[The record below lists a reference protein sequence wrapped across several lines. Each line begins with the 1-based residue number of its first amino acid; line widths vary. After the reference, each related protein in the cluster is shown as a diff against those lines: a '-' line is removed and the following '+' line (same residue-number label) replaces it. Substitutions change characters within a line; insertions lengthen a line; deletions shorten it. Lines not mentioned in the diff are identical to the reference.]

1 MNACRGCGMP
11 DLQRVLDLGRVPAA
25 DDFPRITDSVRDDE
39 ASHFLAMDMC
49 TVCGLAQ
56 LADDDTTTAEPRG
69 IEPQALK
76 DQAAEAVRRVHES
89 GRLQGRT
96 VREYGSPHGGTW
108 LPLLAEH
115 GFTVHDD
122 PADIVIDSFGIMH
135 DPNQRAAFTERA
147 AATAP
152 DGLLLLQFHSLA
164 TIVRL
169 AQWNA
174 LRHGHFAYYSA
185 SALVRLLDDA
195 GMRAVDAWTFDLY
208 GGTVLLAAA
217 HGRGTP
223 GDSVQQVIVD
233 EVGATDSCAVR
244 GLQHAADDHARSL
257 RTWLENETGFG
268 NRVYAYGAAS
278 RAVALFHLARIDRR
292 LVTAVADAA
301 PGKQGRRMP
310 GTDVPI
316 ISPEELVAAEPDRVV
331 LTLPDLLPE
340 VGRQYPSLEGRWV
353 VDGRATRYAAT
364 TEAPGSDPAS
374 GLQSQCCEGRDA
386 R

>member
-11 DLQRVLDLGRVPAA
+11 NLQRVLDLGQVPAA
-25 DDFPRITDSVRDDE
+25 DSFPRVSDSVRDDE
-39 ASHFLAMDMC
+39 ACHSLAMDLC

-76 DQAAEAVRRVHES
+76 EQAAEAVRRVRES
-89 GRLQGRT
+89 GRLRGAT
-96 VREYGSPHGGTW
+96 VREFGSPHGGTW

-115 GFTVHDD
+115 GFTVHDG
-122 PADIVIDSFGIMH
+122 PADVVIDSFGIMH
-135 DPNQRAAFTERA
+135 DPNQRAAFAERA

-169 AQWNA
+169 DQWNA
-174 LRHGHFAYYSA
+174 LRHGHFAYYSTA
-185 SALVRLLDDA
+185 ALVRLLDDA
-195 GMRAVDAWTFDLY
+195 GMCAVDAWTFDLY
-208 GGTVLLAAA
+208 GGTVLVAAMN
-217 HGRGTP
+217 GRGKP
-223 GDSVQQVIVD
+223 GDSVQRVIVD
-233 EVGATDSCAVR
+233 EAGATDPCAVR
-244 GLQHAADDHARSL
+244 ALQLAADDHAHSL
-257 RTWLENETGFG
+257 RTWLENETRSGT
-268 NRVYAYGAAS
+268 RVYAYGAAS
-278 RAVALFHLARIDRR
+278 RAVALFHLSGIDRR
-292 LVTAVADAA
+292 LVTAVADASPA
-301 PGKQGRRMP
+301 KQGRRMP

-353 VDGRATRYAAT
+353 VDGRSIRCAAT
-364 TEAPGSDPAS
+364 TAAPVSGPAS
-374 GLQSQCCEGRDA
+374 DLSSQCSEGRDA

>member
-1 MNACRGCGMP
+1 MNACRGCGMSN
-11 DLQRVLDLGRVPAA
+11 LHRVLDLGQVPPA
-25 DDFPRITDSVRDDE
+25 DHFPRSGDTVSDDE
-39 ASHFLAMDMC
+39 ASHFLAMNLC
-49 TVCGLAQ
+49 SACGLAQ
-56 LADDDTTTAEPRG
+56 LADDDTTAAEPRG

-76 DQAAEAVRRVHES
+76 VQAAEAVRRVLES
-89 GRLQGRT
+89 GRLRGAT

-115 GFTVHDD
+115 GFTPCDE

-135 DPNQRAAFTERA
+135 DPDQCAAFAGRA

-152 DGLLLLQFHSLA
+152 NGVLLLQFHSLA

-169 AQWNA
+169 GQWNA

-185 SALVRLLDDA
+185 AALVRLLDDA
-195 GMRAVDAWTFDLY
+195 DMRAEDAWTFDLY
-208 GGTVLLAAA
+208 GGTVLLAAV
-217 HGRGTP
+217 HGRGVP
-223 GDSVQQVIVD
+223 GESVQRVIFD
-233 EVGATDSCAVR
+233 EAGATDPCAVC
-244 GLQHAADDHARSL
+244 GLQRAADDHARSL
-257 RTWLENETGFG
+257 RAWLENETGSG

-278 RAVALFHLARIDRR
+278 RAVALFHLAGIDRR

-331 LTLPDLLPE
+331 LTLADLLSE
-340 VGRQYPSLEGRWV
+340 VEHRYPTLAGRWR
-353 VDGRATRYAAT
+353 VDAAGAWWPSRY
-364 TEAPGSDPAS
+364 ER
-374 GLQSQCCEGRDA
+374 LDA
-386 R
+386 L

>member
-11 DLQRVLDLGRVPAA
+11 NLQRVLDLGQVPAA
-25 DDFPRITDSVRDDE
+25 DDFPRMTDPIRDDE
-39 ASHFLAMDMC
+39 ISHFLAMDMC
-49 TVCGLAQ
+49 TECGLAQ
-56 LADDDTTTAEPRG
+56 LADDDTTLAEPRG
-69 IEPQALK
+69 IEPQALEE
-76 DQAAEAVRRVHES
+76 QAAEAVRRVRES
-89 GRLQGRT
+89 GRLRGAT

-115 GFTVHDD
+115 GFTPYDG
-122 PADIVIDSFGIMH
+122 PADIVIDSLGIMH
-135 DPNQRAAFTERA
+135 DPDQRAAFAERA

-152 DGLLLLQFHSLA
+152 DGLLLLHFHTLS

-185 SALVRLLDDA
+185 AALIRLLDAA
-195 GMRAVDAWTFDLY
+195 GMRAVEAWTFDLY
-208 GGTVLLAAA
+208 GGTVLLAAV
-217 HGRGTP
+217 HGRGIP
-223 GDSVQQVIVD
+223 GGSVQRVVVD
-233 EVGATDSCAVR
+233 EAGAVDPSAVR

-257 RTWLENETGFG
+257 RTWLEDETRSGH
-268 NRVYAYGAAS
+268 RVYAYGAAS
-278 RAVALFHLARIDRR
+278 RAVALFHLAGIDRT

-316 ISPEELVAAEPDRVV
+316 ISPEELVSADPDRVV

-340 VGRQYPSLEGRWV
+340 VRRRYPALAGRWR
-353 VDGRATRYAAT
+353 VDG
-364 TEAPGSDPAS
+364 PGAWSPS
-374 GLQSQCCEGRDA
+374 RRERLDA